1 MPAFMIYTVRPG
13 DTLGDIA
20 VQYGTTVEAIRRLNG
35 LRDPDRIFAGQR
47 LRIPGEGMS
56 LPPQRPIPPQRP
68 VPPRPVPQRPIPPTP
83 PMPPMPEEPEEPMPP
98 EDNDY
103 IVQPGDTLYF
113 IAAREG
119 TTVDALI
126 RLNDIRTPNLIFPGQ
141 RLRLPDKMP

>member
-47 LRIPGEGMS
+47 LRIPGEGMP

-68 VPPRPVPQRPIPPTP
+68 VPPRPMPPTP
-83 PMPPMPEEPEEPMPP
+83 PMPEEPMPP

-141 RLRLPDKMP
+141 RLRLPDKTP